1 MGQQT
6 HMELVFNKNVAIGKK
21 VLTQWIFRF
30 TYELYFRQYMNRKGG
45 FNRPL
50 DPIA

>member
-1 MGQQT
+1 MVQLT
-6 HMELVFNKNVAIGKK
+6 LMAPASSRNVAIGKRHSFSK
-21 VLTQWIFRF
+21 LTANSSV
-30 TYELYFRQYMNRKGG
+30 FRQYMNRKGG